1 MSLCKLVQHWNGNVV
16 ILMAF
21 SSLVAL
27 KVVTL
32 TTFSATSDENF
43 IKMMTFLFQWKAISK
58 QHCYG
63 IQKQH
68 WPSTKAILTQHK
80 SDTDPV
86 QKRFRPGTIAILSR
100 YKSDTV
106 FSTVS
111 QRICTGSTGTRYK
124 SGTGIR
130 YWYVYRNGVQDVY
143 RKVPYRY
150 LVPYTTIPNWYHLP
164 SLNSTGTGTDRYR
177 NVYWEAHKSNFVV
190 TWCLWSNGKHEL
202 ASWHEQCGQ
211 RYSVELGPFQIL
223 RSVVFLKQSDFL

>member
-1 MSLCKLVQHWNGNVV
+1 MSLCKQLVQHWNGNVV

-106 FSTVS
+106 WYRFWYRFTTCLYRQYRNPLQV
-111 QRICTGSTGTRYK
+111 
-124 SGTGIR
+124 R
-130 YWYVYRNGVQDVY
+130 YWYTVLVRVPERCARRVSKGTVSVPCTVYNDTEPVPFTIVEQYRNGY
-143 RKVPYRY
+143 RS
-150 LVPYTTIPNWYHLP
+150 IPECLLGYSRQVHMAEQP
-164 SLNSTGTGTDRYR
+164 ASR
-177 NVYWEAHKSNFVV
+177 NRLE
-190 TWCLWSNGKHEL
+190 
-202 ASWHEQCGQ
+202 
-211 RYSVELGPFQIL
+211 
-223 RSVVFLKQSDFL
+223 